1 MPDRDPATRP
11 LAGVFGLI
19 ARFRREIHELGKFG
33 IIGAIAWV
41 VDTAVFKACLDANA
55 NQYLAAVISTLVS
68 ATVAFLGNRFWT
80 WRDRRG
86 SSLHRE
92 YVLYAFFN
100 AIGLFIAIGCLLV
113 NDKVLGAL
121 WPSVFHTQL
130 ASIVAKNG
138 VGLVLGTTFRFWSY
152 KRFVFP
158 KQVHPAAAEAAAHPA
173 TAEADLVAIVEE
185 EPEAAPGPVAAGCE
199 RAPAADPTPSGG
211 GTIGTSANGV
221 GANAG
226 AGANGAG
233 TNGAGPNGA
242 SPNGAKANGAG
253 PMRPR
258 PLPEPAGLD
267 D

>member
-1 MPDRDPATRP
+1 MPDRDTATRP
-11 LAGVFGLI
+11 LSAVFDLI
-19 ARFRREIHELGKFG
+19 ARFKKEIHELGKFG
-33 IIGAIAWV
+33 VIGAIAWV

-100 AIGLFIAIGCLLV
+100 AIGLLIAIGCLLV
-113 NDKVLGAL
+113 NDKILGSL

-158 KQVHPAAAEAAAHPA
+158 KQIHDEPAI
-173 TAEADLVAIVEE
+173 AEADFIAIVED
-185 EPEAAPGPVAAGCE
+185 EPEARPGPQPERAPLADHMPVAA
-199 RAPAADPTPSGG
+199 DH
-211 GTIGTSANGV
+211 TSNGSH
-221 GANAG
+221 GSNG
-226 AGANGAG
+226 SNGAR
-233 TNGAGPNGA
+233 PV
-242 SPNGAKANGAG
+242 
-253 PMRPR
+253 RPR
-258 PLPEPAGLD
+258 SVREPIVLD